1 MGKIFFTKDELDKTI
16 DFADKIKGKHP
27 HFTDKEN
34 DSVRTEDEV
43 FISVV
48 RGKLAEIA
56 VRKHLK
62 EKHAGKEYNISDLDF
77 NIYKKGISDDFDLKF
92 NEHTISIK
100 SSKPQASCLLI
111 ETEKYFTDEDGNAIG
126 IEGKTDNIPD
136 FYAFVK
142 VDVNYDILEDSYAV
156 ICGAISHKEFWNK
169 KRIIPRGTIIN
180 KSNMIKYLIERK
192 PLSELDNSKGVPLL
206 AKNYGVH
213 IDSLKA
219 F

>member
-1 MGKIFFTKDELDKTI
+1 MRKIFFTKNELDKTI

-27 HFTDKEN
+27 HFTDKNN
-34 DSVRTEDEV
+34 DAERTEEEV
-43 FISVV
+43 FNSVV

-56 VRKHLK
+56 MHKYLK
-62 EKHAGKEYNISDLDF
+62 KKHAGKKCILSELDF

-100 SSKPQASCLLI
+100 SSKPYASCLLI

-126 IEGKTDNIPD
+126 IEGKVDNIPD

-142 VDVNYDILEDSYAV
+142 VDVDYNLLENSYAV
-156 ICGAISHKEFWNK
+156 ICGAISHREFWSK
-169 KRIIPRGTIIN
+169 KRVIPRGTRIN
-180 KSNMIKYLIERK
+180 KSNMQKYLLERK
-192 PLSELDNSKGVPLL
+192 PLSELDNPKGVQLL
-206 AKNYGVH
+206 ASNYGVH
-213 IDSLKA
+213 IDLLKA